1 MRTTFARRRTIGSQM
16 MYVPNGDAKYDINPE
31 YVVKPS
37 EKSGKI
43 SNDDRKRRSRKAA
56 RASRRYN
63 FAHK

>member
-37 EKSGKI
+37 EKAGKI

-56 RASRRYN
+56 RASRKYN